1 MLERESV
8 DTPELGSSP
17 QTPNSQI
24 TDLKSSGKSTWKQ
37 RHDQKGTVVREGD
50 VGDG

>member
-1 MLERESV
+1 MEQGEV

-17 QTPNSQI
+17 QTPTSE
-24 TDLKSSGKSTWKQ
+24 TSDLRSSGKSTWKQ
-37 RHDQKGTVVREGD
+37 RHDTKGTVVREGD